1 MHQVKIEELSNGLK
15 ITDTIDGV
23 VVVRELSSYAFPF
36 IRSTNE
42 AGETYQVVD
51 TNGEIYNLPAVPSE
65 FLLINLNLQ
74 SYTPGTGT
82 ELIEDSYHLKPFRKD
97 DLEDRIISIG
107 EVTASTS
114 IANLGLDVSGVN
126 SVFINGNLREKYL
139 ADSFSFTPTVTG
151 LKMLII
157 YAKDDAQIFYMAEG
171 VEGPEA
177 VEPAYTGL
185 FVARLIVSTS
195 GPIIDQP
202 ETDNTFKLQAE
213 DTWRNI
219 VINSDTAQQIVIA
232 SVPSASFNIL
242 VTDLSSAPKING
254 FRTKNQKNTRDGLE
268 VKLYNDSTK
277 PIEFIASST
286 STVGDATT
294 YGIKAGFILAPA
306 TFAEMVRKNDL
317 YEILPAG
324 EVFDPSVLQAQ
335 IDTLDSDLDA
345 EIVNRALADTNL
357 QNQLNAANL
366 LIADLRVPQ
375 ITITTATAITTDTLS
390 ASSRSQH
397 GKNVIIDNGVN
408 AIPLQCLAS
417 SPANFCASYSRLG
430 AGAVTITA
438 GIGVTVEE
446 VYSGSGKVC
455 NGAVMSSFTLERVGT
470 KFYLKL
476 NNA

>member
-171 VEGPEA
+171 VEGSEA

-306 TFAEMVRKNDL
+306 KFAKMVRKNDL

-335 IDTLDSDLDA
+335 IDTLDVDLDT
-345 EIVNRALADTNL
+345 EKNRNDA
-357 QNQLNAANL
+357 Q
-366 LIADLRVPQ
+366 DL
-375 ITITTATAITTDTLS
+375 AITALQTQHYKTISGNVTIDDTYHNCIWKIT
-390 ASSRSQH
+390 A
-397 GKNVIIDNGVN
+397 N
-408 AIPLQCLAS
+408 AIITVPSTLRADFI
-417 SPANFCASYSRLG
+417 AGFEVIGNF
-430 AGAVTITA
+430 AGTFTE
-438 GIGVTVEE
+438 GSGVTF
-446 VYSGSGKVC
+446 SAPFGKVC
-455 NGAVMSSFTLERVGT
+455 TADSSGIIYKNGSTTFR
-470 KFYLKL
+470 LKTT
-476 NNA
+476 